1 MARPGAEEPAE
12 RHEEGAEDLW
22 AFIFKLPRQAEKL
35 LSQGEKEA
43 SKGVHDA
50 TDAAR
55 EGAVQVV
62 KGLSKW

>member
-1 MARPGAEEPAE
+1 MVFLAIEV
-12 RHEEGAEDLW
+12 L
-22 AFIFKLPRQAEKL
+22 KSLPNATKKAEKL

-62 KGLSKW
+62 KGRRK